1 MKILYVT
8 DLHGH
13 HSKYKKT
20 ITLAK
25 EHRVDA
31 IINGGD
37 MFPKNGNLFEQD
49 QFITGSLKKHFAACA
64 DLGIHYLC
72 YPGNDDLKTFDA
84 LFDDT
89 CKQFSNVHNIAQR
102 KIEIADF
109 EFIGMNWVTDY
120 PFRLKDRCYMDSRDY
135 LFQKQFGSAVL
146 SESGKWREIDD
157 WFAYAKTLPTIED
170 EMAHLVLPKNMD
182 KAVYVIHMP
191 PAMLGLDKCANGDE
205 VGSRAIYAFIEKH
218 QPLFTLHGHIHE
230 SPQMT
235 GKWFAELGRTVC
247 IQPGQPRELSCVV
260 LDLKERKYERLLIA
274 P

>member
-1 MKILYVT
+1 MRILYVT
-8 DLHGH
+8 DLHGNH
-13 HSKYKKT
+13 AKYKKT
-20 ITLAK
+20 VTLAK
-25 EHRVDA
+25 EHRVD
-31 IINGGD
+31 IMINGGD
-37 MFPKNGNLFEQD
+37 MLPKNGNLFEQD

-64 DLGIHYLC
+64 ELDIHYLC
-72 YPGNDDLKTFDA
+72 FPGNDDLKTFDA
-84 LFDDT
+84 LFEDT
-89 CKQFSNVHNIAQR
+89 CQQFPNVHNIAQR

-120 PFRLKDRCYMDSRDY
+120 PFRLKDRCRMDSRDF
-135 LFQKQFGSAVL
+135 LFENQFGSALL
-146 SESGKWREIDD
+146 SASGKWQEIDD

-170 EMAHLVLPKNMD
+170 ELSRLVLPKNMD
-182 KAVYVIHMP
+182 KAIYVLHMP
-191 PAMLGLDKCANGDE
+191 PAKLGLDKCSHGVE
-205 VGSRAIYAFIEKH
+205 VGSRAIYSFIEKN

-260 LDLKERKYERLLIA
+260 LDLKKKEYERLLIA